1 MPFLCLIY
9 ITHFHMLIFTCCSL
23 HENKHVISHCS
34 YNRGVFL
41 SSFNPKISL
50 KINFIFSLY
59 LHIVSQLTSGKYVL
73 YRLRMYQVG
82 FISLCN
88 RLYQIFSSR
97 QFSNVGTFKYKK
109 QLRCHC
115 SFFQKL
121 LAKILQRCHVFG
133 VAIEFLGNS
142 KVHYSQFNYVPHI

>member
-41 SSFNPKISL
+41 YFFNPKISL
-50 KINFIFSLY
+50 KNSFIWFISTYCKQINFWQ
-59 LHIVSQLTSGKYVL
+59 V
-73 YRLRMYQVG
+73 YRLRMYQLG

-88 RLYQIFSSR
+88 SVYQIFSSR
-97 QFSNVGTFKYKK
+97 QFSNVGTFEYKK
-109 QLRCHC
+109 QLRSYC

-133 VAIEFLGNS
+133 FAIRIPWKFKSTLQPILIHTTEL
-142 KVHYSQFNYVPHI
+142 K